1 MTTLRIGTRGSPL
14 ALFQTRWVRG
24 KLEAAHPGLS
34 CEIVTVRT
42 LAEKFPERQVAEI
55 GMGVFTRELDD
66 AQLRGDIDLAV
77 HSLKDVPSEIPE
89 GIRLAAVPERES
101 PLDAFLSP
109 DGRPFDELQS
119 GDRVGTG
126 SPRRQA
132 QILCRRPDVEVVPLR
147 GNVATRMARMRE
159 QGLSGIVLAHA
170 GLKRLGEDKH
180 ITHLIDPGT
189 IVPAVS
195 QGALGVTAR
204 DTDGGIL
211 DLLRCLEH
219 HPSRVR
225 VTAERGFLRRLRGG
239 CQVPAGALAT
249 LPDPA
254 TGSGPSGP
262 EGDALS
268 LVGIIAAP
276 DGSSFVRGE
285 VRGAAE
291 EAEDLGIRLAEEVLD
306 RGGWSILR
314 RLRGRK

>member
-24 KLEAAHPGLS
+24 KLEAAHSGIA

-42 LAEKFPERQVAEI
+42 LAEKFPERQLAEI

-66 AQLRGDIDLAV
+66 ALLRGDIDLAV

-89 GIRLAAVPERES
+89 GIRLGAVPERES
-101 PLDAFLSP
+101 PLDAFLSA
-109 DGRPFDELQS
+109 DGRHLDALES
-119 GDRVGTG
+119 GARVGTG

-132 QILCRRPDVEVVPLR
+132 QILCRLPEVEVVPLR

-159 QGLSGIVLAHA
+159 QNLSGIILAHA
-170 GLKRLGEDKH
+170 GLKRLGEDRH

-195 QGALGVTAR
+195 QGALGVTTR
-204 DTDGGIL
+204 ESDGEIL
-211 DLLRCLEH
+211 ELLRCLEH
-219 HPSRVR
+219 RPSRVR

-249 LPDPA
+249 LHDPA
-254 TGSGPSGP
+254 EGSAEAGS
-262 EGDALS
+262 ESDVIS
-268 LVGIIAAP
+268 LIGIIAAP

-285 VRGAAE
+285 VGGAAE
-291 EAEDLGIRLAEEVLD
+291 EAEDLGIRLAEEILD

-314 RLRGRK
+314 RLRGRR